1 MQTRIADIEV
11 RAPFKDLFPV
21 DPVTLAAI
29 SESIQQDGFD
39 GSKPLDLWGTV
50 LVDGHTRLR
59 AAVACGL
66 ETVETFN
73 HEFQDED
80 AALEYAIRNQRDRRN
95 MTAGDILR
103 CVAALDQRKQ
113 RGGDHGNQH
122 TGGKQAM
129 ASTEAIAAQRSADT
143 TAQVLGVSRST
154 VERARVVNDHATPA
168 TKQAVE
174 AGELS
179 LYAAAA
185 KTRAEKQEASVIE
198 PPKRASK
205 PTFNRTNDN
214 IEWAQWTWNPVT
226 GCKHGCKYC
235 YARDIDA
242 RFNPGN
248 NFAPTFHNDR
258 LSAPQH
264 MRVPA
269 EAATN
274 IGLRNVFVC
283 SMADLF
289 GDWVPENWID
299 QVLDEVHNAPDWNFL
314 FLTKNP
320 KRLPEWSWPQNAWV
334 GTTVDVQARVQ
345 AAMDAF
351 REVDAPVRFMSC
363 EPMTERLVF
372 DDLSMFDWVII
383 GGMSDNSGGPTTQ
396 PEWAWVE
403 ELTGQAMAAGLAV
416 YWKPNLQKAW
426 ELEFGKRRK
435 RQYPEG

>member
-1 MQTRIADIEV
+1 MQTKIADIEV

-29 SESIQQDGFD
+29 NESIQERGFD
-39 GSKPLDLWGTV
+39 GSKPLDLWGQV

-66 ETVETFN
+66 ETVETFG
-73 HEFQDED
+73 HEFADED
-80 AALEYAIRNQRDRRN
+80 AALEYAIKNQRDRRN

-103 CVAALDQRKQ
+103 CVAALDQRKT
-113 RGGDHGNQH
+113 RGGDQKSEAAKSKG
-122 TGGKQAM
+122 
-129 ASTEAIAAQRSADT
+129 STEPFDSERSADA
-143 TAQVLGVSRST
+143 TAEVLGVSSST
-154 VERARVVNDHATPA
+154 VNRARAVNDHASQA

-174 AGELS
+174 TGELS
-179 LYAAAA
+179 LTAAAE
-185 KTRAEKQEASVIE
+185 KTRAEKKEAQPQE
-198 PPKRASK
+198 PKRASK
-205 PTFNRTNDN
+205 PTFNKTNDN

-226 GCKHGCKYC
+226 GCKHGCPYC

-269 EAATN
+269 EAAAN

-289 GDWVPENWID
+289 GDWVPANWID

-320 KRLPEWSWPQNAWV
+320 KRLPDWSWPQNAWV

-372 DDLSMFDWVII
+372 DDLSMFDWVIL

-403 ELTGQAMAAGLAV
+403 ELTGQAEASGAAV

-435 RQYPEG
+435 RNYPEG

>member
-1 MQTRIADIEV
+1 VLPNPAFLAQSPPPAVEESNKLE
-11 RAPFKDLFPV
+11 ALPSSLK
-21 DPVTLAAI
+21 LAA
-29 SESIQQDGFD
+29 
-39 GSKPLDLWGTV
+39 L
-50 LVDGHTRLR
+50 H
-59 AAVACGL
+59 
-66 ETVETFN
+66 
-73 HEFQDED
+73 QDED

-103 CVAALDQRKQ
+103 CVAALDQRKP
-113 RGGDHGNQH
+113 RGGDRKSESAKSMGSRDPIDF
-122 TGGKQAM
+122 G
-129 ASTEAIAAQRSADT
+129 RSANH
-143 TAQVLGVSRST
+143 TAELLGVSPST
-154 VERARVVNDHATPA
+154 VKRARVINDHASPA

-174 AGELS
+174 TGEMS
-179 LYAAAA
+179 LAAAA
-185 KTRAEKQEASVIE
+185 QKTRAEKREVEQVD

-320 KRLPEWSWPQNAWV
+320 KRLPDWSWPRNAWV
-334 GTTVDVQARVQ
+334 GTTVDVQARAQ

-372 DDLSMFDWVII
+372 DDLSMFNWVII
-383 GGMSDNSGGPTTQ
+383 GGMSDNSGRPTMQ

>member
-66 ETVETFN
+66 ETVETFV

-80 AALEYAIRNQRDRRN
+80 AALEYAIKNQRDRRN

-103 CVAALDQRKQ
+103 CVAALDQRKTVNG
-113 RGGDHGNQH
+113 RPPKTVSRDTVSPGPSANH
-122 TGGKQAM
+122 TA
-129 ASTEAIAAQRSADT
+129 EL
-143 TAQVLGVSRST
+143 LGVSPAT
-154 VERARVVNDHATPA
+154 VNRARAVNDHATPE

-174 AGELS
+174 TGEMS
-179 LYAAAA
+179 LAAAA
-185 KTRAEKQEASVIE
+185 QKTRAEKREVEQVD

-320 KRLPEWSWPQNAWV
+320 KRLPDWSWPRNAWV
-334 GTTVDVQARVQ
+334 GTTVDVQARAQ

-372 DDLSMFDWVII
+372 DDLSMFNWVII
-383 GGMSDNSGGPTTQ
+383 GGMSDNSGRPTMQ

-426 ELEFGKRRK
+426 EIEFGKRRK

>member
-50 LVDGHTRLR
+50 LVDGHTRLL

-103 CVAALDQRKQ
+103 CVAALDQRASH
-113 RGGDHGNQH
+113 GGDRRSDAIKASGDALKP
-122 TGGKQAM
+122 GK
-129 ASTEAIAAQRSADT
+129 SAVQ
-143 TAQVLGVSRST
+143 TAEILRVSPAT
-154 VERARVVNDHATPA
+154 VERARAVNDYASPA

-174 AGELS
+174 TGELS
-179 LYAAAA
+179 LAAAA
-185 KTRAEKQEASVIE
+185 QKARAEKREASVIE

-248 NFAPTFHNDR
+248 NFAPTMHNDR
-258 LSAPQH
+258 LTAPQH
-264 MRVPA
+264 TKVPA
-269 EAATN
+269 DADTD

-289 GDWVPENWID
+289 GDWVPVTWID
-299 QVLDEVHNAPDWNFL
+299 AVLDEVRNAPQWNFL

-320 KRLPEWSWPQNAWV
+320 KRLPEWDWPENAWV
-334 GTTVDVQARVQ
+334 GTTVDVQARVD
-345 AAMDAF
+345 AAVDAF
-351 REVDAPVRFMSC
+351 REVNARVRFLSC
-363 EPMTERLVF
+363 EPMTERLQF
-372 DDLSMFDWVII
+372 ADMSMFDWVII
-383 GGMSDNSGGPTTQ
+383 GGMSDNSGGPTVQ
-396 PEWAWVE
+396 PEWAWVD
-403 ELTGQAMAAGLAV
+403 ELDAKAQADGCAV
-416 YWKPNLQKAW
+416 YWKPNLSKAW
-426 ELEFGKRRK
+426 ALQFDAIRK
-435 RQYPEG
+435 RDYPTH

>member
-1 MQTRIADIEV
+1 MQTKIADIEV

-29 SESIQQDGFD
+29 NESIQERGFD
-39 GSKPLDLWGTV
+39 GSKPLDLWGQV

-66 ETVETFN
+66 ETVETFG
-73 HEFQDED
+73 HEFADED
-80 AALEYAIRNQRDRRN
+80 AALEYAIKNQRDRRN

-113 RGGDHGNQH
+113 RGGDRKSEEAKSKVSGDTIDSGPTAEH
-122 TGGKQAM
+122 TA
-129 ASTEAIAAQRSADT
+129 EL
-143 TAQVLGVSRST
+143 LGVSPAT
-154 VERARVVNDHATPA
+154 VNRARAVNDHASQA

-174 AGELS
+174 TGELS
-179 LYAAAA
+179 LTAAAE
-185 KTRAEKQEASVIE
+185 KTRAEKKEAQPQE
-198 PPKRASK
+198 PKRASK
-205 PTFNRTNDN
+205 PTFNKTNDN

-226 GCKHGCKYC
+226 GCKHGCPYC

-269 EAATN
+269 EAAAN

-289 GDWVPENWID
+289 GDWVPANWID

-372 DDLSMFDWVII
+372 DDLSMFDWVIL

-403 ELTGQAMAAGLAV
+403 ELTGQAEASGAAV

-435 RQYPEG
+435 RNYPEG

>member
-1 MQTRIADIEV
+1 MQTRITDIEV
-11 RAPFKDLFPV
+11 RSPFKDLFPV

-59 AAVACGL
+59 AAAACGL
-66 ETVETFN
+66 ETVETFG

-103 CVAALDQRKQ
+103 CVAALDQRKTANG
-113 RGGDHGNQH
+113 RPPKTVSLDTVSPGPSANH
-122 TGGKQAM
+122 TA
-129 ASTEAIAAQRSADT
+129 EL
-143 TAQVLGVSRST
+143 LGVSPAT
-154 VERARVVNDHATPA
+154 VNRARAVNDHATPE

-174 AGELS
+174 TGELS
-179 LYAAAA
+179 LAAAA
-185 KTRAEKQEASVIE
+185 QKTRAEKREVEQVD

-320 KRLPEWSWPQNAWV
+320 KRLPDWSWPRNAWV

-351 REVDAPVRFMSC
+351 REVDASVRFMSC

-383 GGMSDNSGGPTTQ
+383 GGMSDNSGGPTAQ
-396 PEWAWVE
+396 PDWTWVE
-403 ELTGQAMAAGLAV
+403 ELTEQAMTAGLAV

>member
-21 DPVTLAAI
+21 DPVILAAI
-29 SESIQQDGFD
+29 SESIQQNGFD

-50 LVDGHTRLR
+50 LVDGHTRLQ

-66 ETVETFN
+66 ETVETFS
-73 HEFQDED
+73 HEFPDED

-103 CVAALDQRKQ
+103 CVAALDQRKTANG
-113 RGGDHGNQH
+113 RPLKTVSRDTVSPG
-122 TGGKQAM
+122 
-129 ASTEAIAAQRSADT
+129 RSADH
-143 TAQVLGVSRST
+143 TAELLGVSPAT
-154 VERARVVNDHATPA
+154 VNRARAVNDHATPE

-174 AGELS
+174 TGEMS
-179 LYAAAA
+179 LAAAA
-185 KTRAEKQEASVIE
+185 QKTRAEKREVEQVD
-198 PPKRASK
+198 PPKRAGK

-289 GDWVPENWID
+289 GDWVPESWID

-320 KRLPEWSWPQNAWV
+320 KRLPEWSWPKNAWV
-334 GTTVDVQARVQ
+334 GTTVDVQSRVQ

-351 REVDAPVRFMSC
+351 RDVDAPVRFLSC

-372 DDLSMFDWVII
+372 EDLSMFNWVII
-383 GGMSDNSGGPTTQ
+383 GGMSDNSGMPTAQ
-396 PEWAWVE
+396 PDWAWVE
-403 ELTGQAMAAGLAV
+403 ELTEQAEAAGLAV

-426 ELEFGKRRK
+426 EIEFGKRRK

>member
-11 RAPFKDLFPV
+11 RAPFKELFPV

-29 SESIQQDGFD
+29 SESIQQNGFD

-50 LVDGHTRLR
+50 LVDGHTRLQ

-66 ETVETFN
+66 ETVETFS
-73 HEFQDED
+73 HEFPDED

-103 CVAALDQRKQ
+103 CVAALDQRKTVNG
-113 RGGDHGNQH
+113 RPPKTVSRDTVSLGPSANH
-122 TGGKQAM
+122 TA
-129 ASTEAIAAQRSADT
+129 EL
-143 TAQVLGVSRST
+143 LGVSPAT
-154 VERARVVNDHATPA
+154 VNRARVINDHASPA

-174 AGELS
+174 TGEMS
-179 LYAAAA
+179 LLAAAQ
-185 KTRAEKQEASVIE
+185 KTRAEKREVEQVV

-320 KRLPEWSWPQNAWV
+320 KRLPDWSWPRNAWV
-334 GTTVDVQARVQ
+334 GTTVDVQARAQ

-383 GGMSDNSGGPTTQ
+383 GGMSDNSGRQTVQ
-396 PEWAWVE
+396 PEWAWVD